1 MSGTKLASEGSSIR
15 PIMKTGLTFN
25 PQGINPYPEF
35 ISVRFRGRQIFFK
48 LDDGRT
54 ITVPFESFPKLAN
67 ATIQERENYHTNGVH
82 IFWYD
87 LDEIIGV
94 KNVLG
99 PGATKY

>member
-1 MSGTKLASEGSSIR
+1 MPGTKLASESGSIR
-15 PIMKTGLTFN
+15 AIRKNVLTFN
-25 PQGINPYPEF
+25 PKGINPYPEF
-35 ISVRFRGRQIFFK
+35 ISVRFRGRQVFFR

-54 ITVPFESFPKLAN
+54 ITVPISSFPKLAN
-67 ATIQERENYHTNGVH
+67 ATTQQRENYHTNGVH
-82 IFWYD
+82 IFWDD